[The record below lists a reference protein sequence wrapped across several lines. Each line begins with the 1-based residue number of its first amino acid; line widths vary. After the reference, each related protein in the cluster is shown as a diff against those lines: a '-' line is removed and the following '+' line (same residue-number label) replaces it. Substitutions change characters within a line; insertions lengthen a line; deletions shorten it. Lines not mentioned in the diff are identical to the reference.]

1 MNSFQGSERLIF
13 EYIQHHACNIS
24 NISAKEIARDTFTT
38 TTSVNRVCKKM
49 GYKSYT
55 ELRYRFLRDH
65 FTPAP
70 ATPDVGPQPDDIVTD
85 VSRLLTHSSHIYLYA
100 RGASLTSLNY
110 LSRFLSLASLPHL
123 ILNDMHQLTRV
134 SKGTLVL
141 ISKSGETQSLIEMA
155 RNALRKGLKI
165 IAITR
170 QGSTLA
176 SISTLCWPLPIDI
189 NAVSLYQREGQ
200 LELLSAVDLSAVG
213 CYSTIRCSQAV
224 RAASLFPDVR
234 HNHFHG
240 CRHY

>member
-1 MNSFQGSERLIF
+1 MIF
-13 EYIQHHACNIS
+13 EYIQHHAYNIS

-38 TTSVNRVCKKM
+38 TTSVNRVCKKWAIKAIPSFGTVFTRPFYACTCRPDM
-49 GYKSYT
+49 GSQ
-55 ELRYRFLRDH
+55 
-65 FTPAP
+65 A
-70 ATPDVGPQPDDIVTD
+70 DDIVTEMA
-85 VSRLLTHSSHIYLYA
+85 VAYA
-100 RGASLTSLNY
+100 FQPY
-110 LSRFLSLASLPHL
+110 LSVRTGSLAHQPQLPVALLSLASLPHL

-170 QGSTLA
+170 QGSTLV

-200 LELLSAVDLSAVG
+200 LELLSAVDR
-213 CYSTIRCSQAV
+213 I
-224 RAASLFPDVR
+224 
-234 HNHFHG
+234 G
-240 CRHY
+240 CRLLQHDTV

>member
-70 ATPDVGPQPDDIVTD
+70 VEPDVGPQADNIVAE
-85 VSRLLTHSSHIYLYA
+85 VSGLLTHSSHIYLYA

-165 IAITR
+165 LAITR
-170 QGSTLA
+170 EGSTLA
-176 SISTLCWPLPIDI
+176 AISSLCWPLPIDI

-200 LELLSAVDLSAVG
+200 LELLSAVDR
-213 CYSTIRCSQAV
+213 I
-224 RAASLFPDVR
+224 
-234 HNHFHG
+234 G
-240 CRHY
+240 CRLLQHDTV

>member
-85 VSRLLTHSSHIYLYA
+85 VSRLLTHSSHI
-100 RGASLTSLNY
+100 Y

-200 LELLSAVDLSAVG
+200 LELLSAVDR
-213 CYSTIRCSQAV
+213 I
-224 RAASLFPDVR
+224 
-234 HNHFHG
+234 G
-240 CRHY
+240 CRLLQHDTV

>member
-13 EYIQHHACNIS
+13 EYIQYHAANIS

-65 FTPAP
+65 FTPVP
-70 ATPDVGPQPDDIVTD
+70 ANPDVGTQADDIVAE
-85 VSRLLTHSSHIYLYA
+85 VARLLTHSSHIFLYA

-170 QGSTLA
+170 EGSTLA
-176 SISTLCWPLPIDI
+176 ALSSLSWPLLIDI

-200 LELLSAVDLSAVG
+200 LELLSAVDR
-213 CYSTIRCSQAV
+213 I
-224 RAASLFPDVR
+224 
-234 HNHFHG
+234 G
-240 CRHY
+240 CRLLQHDTV

>member
-70 ATPDVGPQPDDIVTD
+70 AVAE
-85 VSRLLTHSSHIYLYA
+85 VSRLLIHSSHIYLYA

-134 SKGTLVL
+134 SKGRLVL

-176 SISTLCWPLPIDI
+176 SISTLCWPLPLDI

-200 LELLSAVDLSAVG
+200 LELLSAVDR
-213 CYSTIRCSQAV
+213 I
-224 RAASLFPDVR
+224 
-234 HNHFHG
+234 G
-240 CRHY
+240 CRLLQHDTV

>member
-1 MNSFQGSERLIF
+1 
-13 EYIQHHACNIS
+13 
-24 NISAKEIARDTFTT
+24 
-38 TTSVNRVCKKM
+38 M

-70 ATPDVGPQPDDIVTD
+70 VEPDVGPQADDIVAE

-170 QGSTLA
+170 EGSTLA
-176 SISTLCWPLPIDI
+176 AISSLCWPLPIDI

-200 LELLSAVDLSAVG
+200 LELLSAVDR
-213 CYSTIRCSQAV
+213 I
-224 RAASLFPDVR
+224 
-234 HNHFHG
+234 G
-240 CRHY
+240 CRLLQHDTV

>member
-1 MNSFQGSERLIF
+1 MRDLILQLSKSSI
-13 EYIQHHACNIS
+13 YS
-24 NISAKEIARDTFTT
+24 TKPT

-70 ATPDVGPQPDDIVTD
+70 AAPDAGPQADDIVTD
-85 VSRLLTHSSHIYLYA
+85 VARLLTHSSHIYLYA

-176 SISTLCWPLPIDI
+176 SISTLCWPLPIDM

-200 LELLSAVDLSAVG
+200 LELLSAVDR
-213 CYSTIRCSQAV
+213 I
-224 RAASLFPDVR
+224 
-234 HNHFHG
+234 G
-240 CRHY
+240 CRLLQHDTV

>member
-70 ATPDVGPQPDDIVTD
+70 AAPDMGSQADDIVTEMA
-85 VSRLLTHSSHIYLYA
+85 RLLTHSSHIYLYA

-170 QGSTLA
+170 QGSTLV

-200 LELLSAVDLSAVG
+200 LELLSAVDR
-213 CYSTIRCSQAV
+213 I
-224 RAASLFPDVR
+224 
-234 HNHFHG
+234 G
-240 CRHY
+240 CRLLQHDTV

>member
-49 GYKSYT
+49 GY
-55 ELRYRFLRDH
+55 

-200 LELLSAVDLSAVG
+200 LELLSAVDR
-213 CYSTIRCSQAV
+213 I
-224 RAASLFPDVR
+224 
-234 HNHFHG
+234 G
-240 CRHY
+240 CRLLQHDTV

>member
-65 FTPAP
+65 FSPAP
-70 ATPDVGPQPDDIVTD
+70 VAPDVAPDVGPQADDIVAE
-85 VSRLLTHSSHIYLYA
+85 VSRLLAHSSHIYLYA

-170 QGSTLA
+170 EGSTLA
-176 SISTLCWPLPIDI
+176 AISTLCWPLPIDI

-200 LELLSAVDLSAVG
+200 LELLSAVDR
-213 CYSTIRCSQAV
+213 I
-224 RAASLFPDVR
+224 
-234 HNHFHG
+234 G
-240 CRHY
+240 CRLLQHDTV

>member
-70 ATPDVGPQPDDIVTD
+70 VEPQADDIVAE

-170 QGSTLA
+170 EGSTLA
-176 SISTLCWPLPIDI
+176 AISSLCWPLPIDI

-200 LELLSAVDLSAVG
+200 LELLSAVDR
-213 CYSTIRCSQAV
+213 I
-224 RAASLFPDVR
+224 
-234 HNHFHG
+234 G
-240 CRHY
+240 CRLLQHDTV

>member
-1 MNSFQGSERLIF
+1 
-13 EYIQHHACNIS
+13 
-24 NISAKEIARDTFTT
+24 
-38 TTSVNRVCKKM
+38 M

-55 ELRYRFLRDH
+55 ELRYRFLRDRS
-65 FTPAP
+65 TPAP
-70 ATPDVGPQPDDIVTD
+70 ANPDVGQQGDDVVAE
-85 VSRLLTHSSHIYLYA
+85 VSRLLIHSSPIFLYA

-170 QGSTLA
+170 EGSTLA
-176 SISTLCWPLPIDI
+176 ALSSLCWPLLIDI

-200 LELLSAVDLSAVG
+200 LELLTAVDR
-213 CYSTIRCSQAV
+213 I
-224 RAASLFPDVR
+224 
-234 HNHFHG
+234 G
-240 CRHY
+240 CRLLQHDTV